1 MDDGFGRLLRRAR
14 KDQGLS
20 QQRLAVR
27 AGTSQA
33 YISAVER
40 GRVSARLEQA
50 DRLLRCLGQELQLST
65 RPMPMRS
72 DPDTLARLEALLPQE
87 RIERCAEAY
96 NFQAMLRE
104 RAGDDD

>member
-14 KDQGLS
+14 EDQGLS
-20 QQRLAVR
+20 QARLAVR

-40 GRVSARLEQA
+40 GRVSARMEQA
-50 DRLLRCLGQELQLST
+50 DRLLRCLGHELHLST

-72 DPDTLARLEALLPQE
+72 DPDTLARLDALLPEE
-87 RIERCAEAY
+87 RIERAAEAY

-104 RAGDDD
+104 SAGDGD